1 MLIKSAVIASGSG
14 SIAGM
19 TLSRNAG
26 GMYLRARAIP
36 TNPASALQQA
46 VRAAMA
52 SLAVL
57 WQDTLTAAQRTAWAT
72 YAENV
77 PLVNSLGDPINVS
90 GLNMYIRS
98 NVPRIQAGLARV
110 DDGPTTFNLGEY
122 TAPTFAIDTASDEV
136 DVTFE
141 NTDAWANED
150 DSSMLVYGSA
160 PKDPTINFFKGPYTL
175 LDTIDGDSV
184 TAPTS
189 PAAIALAQ
197 AIVAGQRNF
206 FRIVVSR
213 ADGRLSADFRGESDA
228 A

>member
-14 SIAGM
+14 SLAGM
-19 TLSRNAG
+19 TISRNKG

-36 TNPASALQQA
+36 TNPATVLQTA

-57 WQDTLTAAQRTAWAT
+57 WQDTLTAGQRTAWGT

-77 PLVNSLGDPINVS
+77 PLINPLGDPINVT

-98 NVPRIQAGLARV
+98 NVGRLQAGLARV

-122 TAPTFAIDTASDEV
+122 TAPSFAIDTASDEV
-136 DVTFE
+136 DVTF
-141 NTDAWANED
+141 TDTDDWANED
-150 DSSMLVYGSA
+150 DASMLVYGSA

-175 LDTIDGDSV
+175 LGTIDGDAI

-206 FRIVVSR
+206 FRIIVSR
-213 ADGRLSADFRGESDA
+213 ADGRLSTSFRGLGDA